1 MSAES
6 SSPTRRGFLGTS
18 AAGAVAFAA
27 LQLATTSAADAQSSK
42 PMNRGSSAFEP
53 LEQQNPRSRNPLG
66 NPGKRGAH
74 CVALNRM

>member
-18 AAGAVAFAA
+18 AAGAVTFAA

-42 PMNRGSSAFEP
+42 PKRADLPKIKPGSNTSFSS
-53 LEQQNPRSRNPLG
+53 LKQI
-66 NPGKRGAH
+66 
-74 CVALNRM
+74 